1 MTRKIVYLARRP
13 EFLYRADCT
22 VLETYCFDDDFGA
35 AYVEL
40 DDAAALR
47 GDPSVIAVEEPTTV
61 EPLWEPGHVS
71 ESPEDVATI
80 EDVRRL
86 HDVPTGKGTGERI
99 TVVAMDS
106 GVDTSHPVFS
116 DSSVEQVDVTGEGKG
131 DAVGHGT
138 AVLGQVTRLAPEA
151 DLISLRIFGGEGQT
165 ETNVIMRAYEWLHN
179 NVERYDVVNMSW
191 GARER
196 SQQIDRVHNR
206 LVRKGVRDV
215 VAAGN
220 TGETAGSPATAETAF
235 GVGACTVEGK
245 MAEFSSYN
253 PERDNPDLA
262 AIGKDC
268 RLAQADGTTMGTDL
282 EGPWVKA
289 SGTSFSAPEVAG
301 LVAKFFSARSVDPAS
316 VERALEAAAR
326 DIPDQPKDG
335 AGIVD
340 YRGALRE
347 AGGPSEPAPP
357 DEPTPEGSDAVVFA
371 LGDRR
376 VAVLD
381 VDDDCLPEGFYG
393 ATCER
398 RDGERVVRFA
408 ENGG

>member
-1 MTRKIVYLARRP
+1 MNRKIVYLARRP
-13 EFLYRADCT
+13 EMLYRADCT
-22 VLETYCFDDDFGA
+22 VLETYCFDDDFAA
-35 AYVEL
+35 AYVEFDDEIALL
-40 DDAAALR
+40 DSE
-47 GDPSVIAVEEPTTV
+47 GVIAVEEPMPV
-61 EPLWEPGHVS
+61 EPQWELTSVS
-71 ESPEDVATI
+71 ESPDAVATI

-86 HDVPTGKGTGERI
+86 HDVPTGSGTGEGI

-106 GVDTSHPVFS
+106 GVDTSHPVFA
-116 DSSVEQVDVTGEGKG
+116 DAEITQVDVTGDGKG
-131 DAVGHGT
+131 DEVGHGT
-138 AVLGQVTRLAPEA
+138 GVLGQVTRLAPEA
-151 DLISLRIFGGEGQT
+151 ELISLRIFGNEGQT

-191 GARER
+191 GSRR
-196 SQQIDRVHNR
+196 TSQQIDRVHNR

-220 TGETAGSPATAETAF
+220 SGDPAGSPATAEEAF

-253 PERDNPDLA
+253 PDRDNPDLA

-268 RLAQADGTTMGTDL
+268 RLAQADGTAMGTDL
-282 EGPWVKA
+282 DGPWVKA

-301 LVAKFFSARSVDPAS
+301 MVAKFFSARSVEPSAA
-316 VERALEAAAR
+316 ERAFEAAAR

-347 AGGPSEPAPP
+347 AGGSTGPSPP
-357 DEPTPEGSDAVVFA
+357 DESNPDEEEVVFS
-371 LGDRR
+371 LGDRQ

-381 VDDDCLPEGFYG
+381 AECLDEGFYET
-393 ATCER
+393 ACEDDDDR
-398 RDGERVVRFA
+398 GTLVRFTPSDPD
-408 ENGG
+408 

>member
-13 EFLYRADCT
+13 EFLYRTDCT

-40 DDAAALR
+40 DDDATLLS
-47 GDPSVIAVEEPTTV
+47 DPGVVAVEEPTTI
-61 EPLWEPGHVS
+61 EPLWELTHVS

-86 HDVPTGKGTGERI
+86 HDVPTGEGTGEGI

-116 DSSVEQVDVTGEGKG
+116 DSAVEQVDVTGDGRG
-131 DAVGHGT
+131 DEVGHGT
-138 AVLGQVTRLAPEA
+138 AVLGQVARLAPEA

-165 ETNVIMRAYEWLHN
+165 KTNVILRAYEWLHN
-179 NVERYDVVNMSW
+179 NVERYDVINMSW
-191 GARER
+191 GSQEP
-196 SQQIDRVHNR
+196 SQQIDRVHDR

-220 TGETAGSPATAETAF
+220 TGEKAGSPATAETAF
-235 GVGACTVEGK
+235 GVGACTVEGE

-253 PERDNPDLA
+253 PEGDNPDLA

-268 RLAQADGTTMGTDL
+268 RLAQADGTTMGNDL

-301 LVAKFFSARSVDPAS
+301 MVAKFFSARSVDPEG

-326 DIPDQPKDG
+326 DIPGQPRDG

-347 AGGPSEPAPP
+347 AGGPSEPTPP
-357 DEPTPEGSDAVVFA
+357 DEPTPEESDAVVFEV
-371 LGDRR
+371 GDRR
-376 VAVLD
+376 MAVLD
-381 VDDDCLPEGFYG
+381 VGADCLPDGFYET
-393 ATCER
+393 TCEE
-398 RDGERVVRFA
+398 RDGERVVRFTRTR
-408 ENGG
+408 

>member
-13 EFLYRADCT
+13 EFLYRTDCT

-40 DDAAALR
+40 DDDAALLS
-47 GDPSVIAVEEPTTV
+47 DPGVVAVEEPTTI
-61 EPLWEPGHVS
+61 EPLWEPAHVS
-71 ESPEDVATI
+71 ESPGDVATI

-86 HDVPTGKGTGERI
+86 HDVPTGKGTGEGV

-116 DSSVEQVDVTGEGKG
+116 DSAVEQVDVTGDGRG
-131 DAVGHGT
+131 DEVGHGT
-138 AVLGQVTRLAPEA
+138 AVLGQVARLAPEA
-151 DLISLRIFGGEGQT
+151 DLISLRIFGSEGQT
-165 ETNVIMRAYEWLHN
+165 ETNVILRAYEWLHN

-191 GARER
+191 GSREP
-196 SQQIDRVHNR
+196 SQQIDRVHDR

-220 TGETAGSPATAETAF
+220 TGEKAGSPATAETAF
-235 GVGACTVEGK
+235 GVGACTVEGE

-253 PERDNPDLA
+253 PESDNPDLA

-268 RLAQADGTTMGTDL
+268 RLAQAGGTTMGNDL

-289 SGTSFSAPEVAG
+289 SGTSFAAPEVAG
-301 LVAKFFSARSVDPAS
+301 MVAKFFSARSVDPAG

-326 DIPDQPKDG
+326 DIPGQPRDG

-347 AGGPSEPAPP
+347 AGEPSEPTPP
-357 DEPTPEGSDAVVFA
+357 DEPTPEESDAVVFKV
-371 LGDRR
+371 GDRR
-376 VAVLD
+376 MAVLD
-381 VDDDCLPEGFYG
+381 VGADCLPDGFYE
-393 ATCER
+393 ATCEE
-398 RDGERVVRFA
+398 RDGERVVRFTRT
-408 ENGG
+408 